1 MWSLVCWWRQ
11 MRGSWL
17 SHQGTEKAPRS
28 WEQLCLSRD
37 WGQEFMAT
45 RLPEAHRWDDP
56 ERALVTT
63 PWEHSPI
70 HSTSRHW
77 GNVCCPFWAHWV
89 VPCLAWANPLVLWW
103 PGARELSQ
111 QMPWQLIWGL
121 LLSVFI
127 AIYPALWEQINAQ
140 AGWKGRSGLVHW
152 DDQWDGV
159 GGGRGFQ
166 DGEHM

>member
-1 MWSLVCWWRQ
+1 
-11 MRGSWL
+11 MR
-17 SHQGTEKAPRS
+17 
-28 WEQLCLSRD
+28 EQLCLSRD

-70 HSTSRHW
+70 HSTSRCW
-77 GNVCCPFWAHWV
+77 GNVCRPFWAHCA
-89 VPCLAWANPLVLWW
+89 VPCPAWANPLVLWW

-111 QMPWQLIWGL
+111 QMPWQLIWGF

-127 AIYPALWEQINAQ
+127 AIYPALREQINAQ
-140 AGWKGRSGLVHW
+140 ALRAGALGWPWGMGW
-152 DDQWDGV
+152 
-159 GGGRGFQ
+159 GGRREGVSGWGTHVDPWLIHVNVWQ
-166 DGEHM
+166 KPLQYCKVTSLQLK